1 MKLYL
6 DCEFNGFG
14 GELISMALAAEDGR
28 EWYGVL
34 PEPRIWNKWV
44 FENVFPVISAV
55 EPTIYAQSEEE
66 FRVSLFNFLAQF
78 EAPTIVVD
86 WYADLVHFFATFAG
100 KDHTESVHFPCVAEI
115 VRDVPGYAPE
125 HPHNALS
132 DARAI
137 RAALTTD

>member
-14 GELISMALAAEDGR
+14 GDLLSMALVAEDGR

-34 PEPRIWNKWV
+34 PEPWVWNEWV
-44 FENVFPVISAV
+44 FDNVFPVIDAV
-55 EPTIYAQSEEE
+55 EPTIKAQSEEE
-66 FRVSLFNFLAQF
+66 FRVSLFNFLSQF
-78 EAPTIVVD
+78 DRPTIVVD
-86 WYADLVHFFATFAG
+86 WYADLVHFFNAFAG
-100 KDHTESVHFPCVAEI
+100 RDHTQSVHYPCTAEI
-115 VRDVPGYAPE
+115 VVDVPGYAPL

-137 RAALTTD
+137 RDALTT